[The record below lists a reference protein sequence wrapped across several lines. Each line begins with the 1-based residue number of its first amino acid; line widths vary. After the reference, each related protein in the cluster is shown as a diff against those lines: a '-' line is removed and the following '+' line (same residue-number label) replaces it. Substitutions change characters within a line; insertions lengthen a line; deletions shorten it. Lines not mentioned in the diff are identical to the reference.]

1 MLVLKDHTDNGL
13 GLLSLTVSFFRLE
26 TSDCFLDNN
35 GNPVSLNRDEFAYG
49 TTCNLVC
56 SPEHGP
62 HSPLREGSASNINV
76 IPAPYIFT
84 FGMGTLFAAACCVP
98 AILSLVFMWTKILE
112 INWKT
117 RFGDDTAVQKV
128 QEPIEGTNGATI
140 ETMTRVNKVMRMFLS
155 AVEVPV
161 FGAAI
166 LAILI
171 IGERN
176 FFSRSMRYETEPLAT
191 IGTYQSPFASTA
203 ADK

>member
-1 MLVLKDHTDNGL
+1 M
-13 GLLSLTVSFFRLE
+13 SFFRLE
-26 TSDCFLDNN
+26 TSDCHIDNN
-35 GNPVSLNRDEFAYG
+35 GNPVSLNRDKFLYG
-49 TTCNLVC
+49 TTCGLIC

-62 HSPLREGSASNINV
+62 HSPLREGSANDINV
-76 IPAPYIFT
+76 IPAPHIFT
-84 FGMGTLFAAACCVP
+84 FGMGTLFAAGCCIP
-98 AILSLVFMWTKILE
+98 AILSLVFMWTKILD

-117 RFGDDTAVQKV
+117 RFGDHDTAQKIH
-128 QEPIEGTNGATI
+128 EPIEGTNGATI
-140 ETMTRVNKVMRMFLS
+140 ETMTRVNKAMRIFSS

-191 IGTYQSPFASTA
+191 IGMSPCILDFQN
-203 ADK
+203 